1 MCKLSLLL
9 KHSYPQKKKV
19 TQKKYSLQKI
29 QHIFTYCERKEGGKR
44 IKDMRDMLQRQQDTE
59 RTQGIEQENERKKT
73 TRIFLSKEN
82 IRTIGQNYFR

>member
-44 IKDMRDMLQRQQDTE
+44 RKDMRDMLQRQQDTE